1 MSDRH
6 PLFRHLKPERRW
18 NVLVRDVHDRT
29 GRTWD
34 LEAVSVTWD
43 RLKATLRGLRDC
55 GYNGAYDPDVI
66 VERIET

>member
-6 PLFRHLKPERRW
+6 PLFRHLRLERRW

-34 LEAVSVTWD
+34 LE
-43 RLKATLRGLRDC
+43 
-55 GYNGAYDPDVI
+55 
-66 VERIET
+66 RIEE